1 MKILQI
7 TKRYNPYVGGI
18 EQVTEDIA
26 SSFENAEQRI
36 ICFNHEKGT
45 KREKVNGVEVVRVN
59 CPVII
64 ASQPI
69 AIGYKKVLKEEIKDF
84 KPDIVIFHY
93 PNPFASHFLLK
104 YLKKKTF
111 KLITY
116 YHADIVK
123 QKFLKIFF
131 NRQTNKLL
139 SSSEIVVATS
149 PNYIGDSEFL
159 SKYKNK
165 CVVIPNCVNTDRLKG
180 VNEKLVNQIKEKYKN
195 KCLCFAVGRHVPY
208 KGMEYL
214 IRASKYL
221 DERFQIV
228 IGGSGPLTN
237 KLKELA
243 KGDNK
248 VEFVGRIEPELLKSY
263 FQTCDIFCFPSI
275 TKNEAFGIALAEA
288 MYYGKPSITFTIPG
302 SGVNYVN
309 IKNETGLEV
318 ENSNYEEYAKA
329 IIKLYEN
336 KELREKYGTNA
347 KARVEKLF
355 TLNSFKENINS
366 LVDKI
371 TSK

>member
-26 SSFENAEQRI
+26 SSFDKGEQRI

-59 CPVII
+59 CPIII

-69 AIGYKKVLKEEIKDF
+69 AVGYKKVLKEEIENF

-93 PNPFASHFLLK
+93 PNPFASHFLVN
-104 YLKKKTF
+104 YLKNKKF
-111 KLITY
+111 RLITY

-131 NRQTNKLL
+131 NRQTKKLL
-139 SSSEIVVATS
+139 SNSDYIVATS
-149 PNYIGDSEFL
+149 PNYIDDSEFL

-165 CVVIPNCVNTDRLKG
+165 CTVIPNCVNTDRLNG
-180 VNEKLVNQIKEKYKN
+180 VNEKLVNKIKEEYKN

-214 IRASKYL
+214 IKASKYL
-221 DERFQIV
+221 DDRFQIV

-237 KLKELA
+237 KLKKLA
-243 KGDNK
+243 KIDNK
-248 VEFVGRIEPELLKSY
+248 IKFVGRLEPELLKSY
-263 FQTCDIFCFPSI
+263 YQACDIFCFPSI

-288 MYYGKPSITFTIPG
+288 MYYGKPVITFTIPG

-336 KELREKYGTNA
+336 KDLREKYGNNA

-355 TLNSFKENINS
+355 TLTSFKENIK
-366 LVDKI
+366 KI
-371 TSK
+371 ININ